1 MARWFAIGRE
11 LAFLEPSANRPASF
25 GKMQLEIPILRCRDV
40 KVAQAAALTAGIATK
55 AATPVQPTMSRR
67 GGALGP
73 VFGG

>member
-1 MARWFAIGRE
+1 
-11 LAFLEPSANRPASF
+11 
-25 GKMQLEIPILRCRDV
+25 MQLEIPILRCRDV
-40 KVAQAAALTAGIATK
+40 KVAQAAALTEGIATK